1 MEIDQ
6 SYYILSNEDKTF
18 LVIRDLKM
26 KQADIEIKDKKDN
39 FTLVFD
45 FENLD
50 KRLIPKKVAEFMDKD
65 NIPQNIIIKNCLV
78 EKPSDFFENLT
89 LNLNLLFIS
98 DELYSMSPD
107 LKILFPNVKTK
118 KLVLKN
124 MKINSQ
130 FQLEKFLDF
139 IDNTGCEELILED
152 IFIELLIKKDEKDE
166 KYNEL
171 KQYIGFENGKF
182 YIYKED
188 KEKETKIKKI
198 KMVDCPLFAITD
210 DTFKDIKNYKDI
222 AIDIDENSLLNPNV
236 ITKFKINNGYSDI
249 CFDLDSYKINEDD
262 SKDNIE
268 YIEYIFNLIIDDNN
282 HEFEKLHFKNF
293 DISKYEYITG
303 ENLSFIDEKNWV
315 FSKEENER
323 KKIFEDKT
331 EKINK
336 KIDDNLDKLSNIKEL
351 IFNNCSNYFI
361 NFIFKFINHSN
372 KLSEG
377 SNADLNY
384 LKIKKCGKDY
394 FNLENILSLHIN
406 NLVLFDTPLTIDTIP
421 IKNKKGKIDNLTIKI
436 SSLEHYCKSN
446 NLNYYRTIEIIV
458 ELINNNNF
466 NQNLCFE
473 MNALPSIMTF
483 LAARVYNRN
492 LKEKD
497 KYKIPS
503 NFYFAPNI
511 DDDDEQKTKQEKIKR
526 GQQKRVELIQNSFVL
541 NNLKNKKILLKKN
554 NIKNILENYEYF
566 YSIVPK
572 FERGRSSKKEFGKD
586 IFNIDIDYKLF
597 FQVNCINDI
606 EFNNCLFTSY
616 SNSKVEPKLVTE
628 TIANLI
634 RQTKKNYA
642 FDMKSLNEILFKNKS
657 AEDLTFLFKYFSL
670 NDGQQI
676 SSDIIEYLN
685 NLLKVL
691 DNLKYIFDRLRNYA
705 NETTIVF
712 KNIKEK
718 KEFFC
723 ILCILEIIIN
733 PNNYTNIAFYYHNQQ
748 RKYKLPLKEVLKK
761 KLGPYFL
768 KKKDENNKEVCST
781 VINYYYTSKEEEE
794 IFGDYKSKKK
804 IKFGPFTFII
814 EYQFDDQWEIIMK

>member
-118 KLVLKN
+118 KLVLRN

-130 FQLEKFLDF
+130 LQLEKFLDF

-293 DISKYEYITG
+293 DISKYKYITG

-336 KIDDNLDKLSNIKEL
+336 KIDDNLDKLSI
-351 IFNNCSNYFI
+351 
-361 NFIFKFINHSN
+361 
-372 KLSEG
+372 
-377 SNADLNY
+377 
-384 LKIKKCGKDY
+384 
-394 FNLENILSLHIN
+394 
-406 NLVLFDTPLTIDTIP
+406 
-421 IKNKKGKIDNLTIKI
+421 
-436 SSLEHYCKSN
+436 
-446 NLNYYRTIEIIV
+446 
-458 ELINNNNF
+458 
-466 NQNLCFE
+466 
-473 MNALPSIMTF
+473 
-483 LAARVYNRN
+483 
-492 LKEKD
+492 
-497 KYKIPS
+497 
-503 NFYFAPNI
+503 
-511 DDDDEQKTKQEKIKR
+511 
-526 GQQKRVELIQNSFVL
+526 
-541 NNLKNKKILLKKN
+541 
-554 NIKNILENYEYF
+554 
-566 YSIVPK
+566 
-572 FERGRSSKKEFGKD
+572 
-586 IFNIDIDYKLF
+586 
-597 FQVNCINDI
+597 
-606 EFNNCLFTSY
+606 
-616 SNSKVEPKLVTE
+616 
-628 TIANLI
+628 
-634 RQTKKNYA
+634 
-642 FDMKSLNEILFKNKS
+642 
-657 AEDLTFLFKYFSL
+657 
-670 NDGQQI
+670 
-676 SSDIIEYLN
+676 
-685 NLLKVL
+685 
-691 DNLKYIFDRLRNYA
+691 
-705 NETTIVF
+705 
-712 KNIKEK
+712 
-718 KEFFC
+718 
-723 ILCILEIIIN
+723 
-733 PNNYTNIAFYYHNQQ
+733 
-748 RKYKLPLKEVLKK
+748 
-761 KLGPYFL
+761 
-768 KKKDENNKEVCST
+768 
-781 VINYYYTSKEEEE
+781 
-794 IFGDYKSKKK
+794 
-804 IKFGPFTFII
+804 
-814 EYQFDDQWEIIMK
+814 